1 MSLYAE
7 MKIEGERSKVAVS
20 KKKKTKSI
28 IRVRFT
34 CTVLLVI
41 ITSTYSAQ
49 ITVNTAD
56 TYAPLRR
63 ESLAF
68 QVFIIDLTRQELL
81 LGAIVKHHERLAVL
95 SS

>member
-7 MKIEGERSKVAVS
+7 MKIEGECSKVAAS
-20 KKKKTKSI
+20 KKKKSI
-28 IRVRFT
+28 IRVCFT
-34 CTVLLVI
+34 CTALVVI
-41 ITSTYSAQ
+41 ITSVCSAQ

-56 TYAPLRR
+56 TYASLRR

-81 LGAIVKHHERLAVL
+81 LGAIIKHHERLAVL